1 MTALQAP
8 RLTKEKLTAKGRR
21 FAVAA
26 ATVIWQGAM
35 VALKTASGSTYAQG
49 AATATGLAI
58 VGVATGTADNRTG
71 AAGALAVDVEAG
83 TYLMNVDAT
92 DPVTAANIGATVY
105 ATDDNTICATNG
117 AGTKSAAGTLWDLDA
132 ATGGAWV
139 KFS

>member
-21 FAVAA
+21 YGVAA
-26 ATVIWQGAM
+26 GVVIWQGAM
-35 VALKTASGSTYAQG
+35 VALKTVAGVTSAQA
-49 AATATGLAI
+49 AATAAGLTV

-71 AAGALAVDVEAG
+71 VAGALNVDAEIGVF
-83 TYLMNVDAT
+83 LMNVSAT

-105 ATDDNTICATNG
+105 AVDDNTVSATNG
-117 AGTKSAAGTLWDLDA
+117 GGTQSAAGVLWDIDA
-132 ATGGAWV
+132 ATGLAWV

>member
-8 RLTKEKLTAKGRR
+8 RLTREKLTAKGRR
-21 FAVAA
+21 FGVAA

-35 VALKTASGSTYAQG
+35 VALKTASGSTYAQA

-58 VGVATGTADNRTG
+58 VGVAAGTADNRTG
-71 AAGALAVDVEAG
+71 VAGALPVDVETG
-83 TYLMNVDAT
+83 VYLMNNDAG
-92 DPVTAANIGATVY
+92 DPVTAANVGAIVY
-105 ATDDNTICATNG
+105 ATDDNTICATSG
-117 AGTKSAAGTLWDLDA
+117 GGTKSAAGTLWDLDA